1 MKNLIFLDTEA
12 TGNEPDK
19 DRISQVCYKMGDA
32 IRTEYFK
39 PPVPISVKAMAV
51 THITNK
57 MVEDKPAFIGSDMQQ
72 ELQKLLAENIL
83 VAHNAPFDI
92 AMLKNEEV
100 ETPHFIDTLRVA
112 RHLDTDAVIP
122 EYNLQYLR
130 YYLDLDVPG
139 ANAHDAEGDV
149 LVLEALFNR
158 LKKKVEETYPDTDPI
173 KKMQEISS
181 TPTLMRKFT
190 FGKHKGK
197 LVEEVVKTDRGY
209 LEWLHN
215 QKIQDGVEG
224 QDDDWLYTLEHYLK
238 ID

>member
-1 MKNLIFLDTEA
+1 MKLIFLDTET
-12 TGNEPDK
+12 TGNEPAT
-19 DRISQVCYKMGDA
+19 DRISQVCYKIDDA

-39 PPVPISVKAMAV
+39 PPIPISVKAMSV

-57 MVEDKPAFIGSDMQQ
+57 MVADKPEFSGSAMQKDLQ
-72 ELQKLLAENIL
+72 ELLKENIL

-100 ETPHFIDTLRVA
+100 ETPHFIDTLRLA
-112 RHLDTDAVIP
+112 RHLDTEAVIP
-122 EYNLQYLR
+122 EYNLQFLR
-130 YYLDLDVPG
+130 YYLDLEIPE

-149 LVLEALFNR
+149 LVLEGIFNR
-158 LKKKVEETYPDTDPI
+158 LKAKVEKTYPDVDPI
-173 KKMQEISS
+173 EKMIEISS

-190 FGKHKGK
+190 FGKHKGL
-197 LVEEVVKTDRGY
+197 LVEEVLKTDRGY
-209 LEWLHN
+209 LEWLRK

-238 ID
+238 